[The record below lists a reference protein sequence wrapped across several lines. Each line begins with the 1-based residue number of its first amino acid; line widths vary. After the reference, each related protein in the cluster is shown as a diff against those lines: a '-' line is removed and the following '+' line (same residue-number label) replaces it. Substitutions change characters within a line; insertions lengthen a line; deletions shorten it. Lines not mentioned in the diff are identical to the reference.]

1 MPAAAFESLTVDAE
15 GLPLRVR
22 QRSPQGAPAVLMLHG
37 WLDHSHSFD
46 PLCEHLPEAWR
57 TVLLDFRG
65 MGQSGHAGP
74 GAAYHFSDH
83 LLDVEAALDG
93 LALPPVH
100 LVGHS
105 LGGIVALAYAA
116 ARPERVRSLTL
127 IESLGPSG
135 GPSAG
140 AVQRL
145 RGFLDD
151 ARRPPHR
158 KRYPTVEAAAERLR
172 QANPTLSPDAALL
185 FARHGTRRT
194 PEGDFTFT
202 FDPRHRRRFGQ
213 GYDEAQW
220 LALEAAVTCPVQ
232 LLRGTEGLSPAPELL
247 EARLAALRTQV
258 SPPRAFEGGHHVH
271 LEQPAAIAAAIAAF
285 VAGATGDLGPEA
297 SGS

>member
-15 GLPLRVR
+15 GLPLHVR
-22 QRSPQGAPAVLMLHG
+22 QRHPHGTPAVLFLHG

-46 PLCEHLPEAWR
+46 PLSEFLPEAWR
-57 TVLLDFRG
+57 TVLLDLRG
-65 MGQSGHAGP
+65 MGESGHAGP

-93 LALPPVH
+93 LALPRVH

-116 ARPERVRSLTL
+116 ARPERIQSLTL

-135 GPSAG
+135 GPPEG
-140 AVQRL
+140 APVRL
-145 RGFLDD
+145 RSFLEDS
-151 ARRPPHR
+151 RRPPNR
-158 KRYPTVEAAAERLR
+158 KRYPSVEAAAERLR
-172 QANPTLSPDAALL
+172 HTNPTLSPDAALL
-185 FARHGTRRT
+185 FARHGTRLT

-213 GYDEAQW
+213 AFDEAQW

-232 LLRGTEGLSPAPELL
+232 LLRGTRGLSPTPALL
-247 EARLAALRTQV
+247 EGRLAALRTLV
-258 SPPRAFEGGHHVH
+258 GPARFFDGGHHVH
-271 LEQPAAIAAAIAAF
+271 LEQPAAVAAAIAAF
-285 VAGATGDLGPEA
+285 VGEA
-297 SGS
+297 STS